1 MPTIHPTAIVENGAE
16 LAENASVGPFCHVG
30 SRAVIGPGTELLSH
44 VVITGRTTLGAANIV
59 WPHTTLGGDPQ
70 DLKYHGEDTELVI
83 GDHNEIRENVT
94 IHKGTE
100 NDAGLTRVGDHN
112 LIMVGVHVGHDC
124 VIANRCVIANAV
136 QLAGHIHIHDYAS
149 IGGATAVHHFVTIGR
164 FAYVG
169 GMTRLTHDVPPFML
183 IEGNP
188 PRIRKVNTVLLAR
201 HQFSD
206 EQVAHLK
213 AAHRLLFRAHDNGD
227 AAGHTRA
234 ALAELH
240 GRFAGDDAIDELTT
254 AVENMLNGT
263 YGRWREKQRRDNP
276 FTNPVK

>member
-1 MPTIHPTAIVENGAE
+1 MPTIHPTAIVEHGAE
-16 LAENASVGPFCHVG
+16 LAENASIGPFCHVG

-70 DLKYHGEDTELVI
+70 DLKYHGEDTELII

-94 IHKGTE
+94 IHKGTD
-100 NDAGLTRVGDHN
+100 NDEGFTRVGDHN

-124 VIANRCVIANAV
+124 VIGNRCVIANAV
-136 QLAGHIHIHDYAS
+136 QLAGHIHINDYAS

-169 GMTRLTHDVPPFML
+169 GMTRLTHDAPPFML

-201 HQFSD
+201 HRFTD
-206 EQVAHLK
+206 DQVAHLK
-213 AAHRLLFRAHDNGD
+213 AAHRLLFRAHENGS
-227 AAGHTRA
+227 AAGQTRE

-240 GRFAGDDAIDELTT
+240 DRFTGDDAIDELTT
-254 AVENMLNGT
+254 AVERMLDGT
-263 YGRWREKQRRDNP
+263 YGRWREKLRRDNP